1 MRAAALP
8 AFHDH
13 ERMLRY
19 ALPSSLFFIF
29 YFKYMLNYCR
39 RNSGAVLN
47 IEEDLGYK
55 PPGYLAPFCMELPV
69 HSRIS
74 AFLPQSKDMLVKLS

>member
-1 MRAAALP
+1 
-8 AFHDH
+8 
-13 ERMLRY
+13 
-19 ALPSSLFFIF
+19 
-29 YFKYMLNYCR
+29 MLNYCR